1 MGRPRDEDCWNEVI
15 KEDDGTLTCRRCRK
29 KFKGGVARIKA
40 HLGKEKGKGIKL
52 CKGRSVLDTE
62 GVNNSIIA
70 GSSNPPEVVN
80 GMNSSEGTHR
90 PIHTRYVLHIAYDI
104 IWVNGFERTSWF
116 RKARKGHYHDYYT
129 FFS

>member
-70 GSSNPPEVVN
+70 GSSNPPDVVN
-80 GMNSSEGTHR
+80 GMTSLEGTHR
-90 PIHTRYVLHIAYDI
+90 LIYTLVMHSIYL
-104 IWVNGFERTSWF
+104 ESTSWF
-116 RKARKGHYHDYYT
+116 TRANKGHYHDY
-129 FFS
+129 